1 MIESEF
7 ETVFIDI
14 IKSSKENKMTEG
26 NGFTMENNSKKQ
38 SAESAGTMPK
48 IDFSSFILSLY
59 SSGLVQLGKVEDPS
73 TGEKGI
79 NLTMAQHTIDMMAM
93 LEEKTQGNL
102 NEEEENLLRTLL
114 SEIRLAFVEA
124 RA

>member
-1 MIESEF
+1 MA
-7 ETVFIDI
+7 
-14 IKSSKENKMTEG
+14 EG
-26 NGFTMENNSKKQ
+26 NGFVMKNGQEA
-38 SAESAGTMPK
+38 SAKSRALPK

-73 TGEKGI
+73 TGEKK
-79 NLTMAQHTIDMMAM
+79 LDFSLAQHTIDMIAM
-93 LEEKTQGNL
+93 LEEKTRGNL
-102 NEEEENLLRTLL
+102 TKDEENLLKSLL